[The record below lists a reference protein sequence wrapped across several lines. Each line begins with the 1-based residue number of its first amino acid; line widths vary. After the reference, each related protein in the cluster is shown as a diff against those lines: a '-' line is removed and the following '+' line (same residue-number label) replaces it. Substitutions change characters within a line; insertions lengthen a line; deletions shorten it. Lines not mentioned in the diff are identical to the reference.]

1 MICITCRRDGFGILG
16 RAILPY
22 YYLLARKIRPA
33 LNGMGD
39 AKMCAKSE
47 MGSNPKPRTE
57 PVIGALALPAI
68 AKTRTFA
75 PGAYFFGESEH
86 GTRIIAMIAAAGIA
100 LHLLFRFA
108 PIGARS
114 LADVPLYVALVVG
127 GLPLLVSLGRKLWA
141 GEFGSDFLA
150 AISIVTAVLLSEYLV
165 ASIVVLMLSGG
176 SALEQVATRRASRVL
191 DALAKRMPSVA
202 HRKSA
207 EGITDVK
214 VADIIVGD
222 PLVVLPH
229 EICPV
234 DGVVSDGQ
242 GSMNEAY
249 LTGEPFEVEKAP
261 GATVLSGALNGEAAL
276 TIRAEKLAI
285 DSRYARIMRVME
297 ETQQRRPQLRRLGD
311 ILGAWYTPLAVGIA
325 VLSWILSGQVG
336 RFLAV
341 LVIATPCPLLIA
353 IPVAV
358 IGAISLSARRGI
370 IIKNPVVLEQ
380 LDTCRTFIFDKT
392 CTLTYGKPTL
402 TRIVCAPGFQESPV
416 LAAAASLERYSK
428 HPLATAILEAA
439 QLHGCPLSPA
449 TRVSERPGEGM
460 RGTTNGH
467 EVLITGRNK
476 VSAANLDLLQIEP
489 GLECLIFL
497 DGVYAALFGFEDS
510 PRADSRVFVSH
521 LLPRHQVTKVI
532 LISGDREPEVRSL
545 ADQIGIDV
553 AYAAKS
559 PEEKVEMVRAETQLA
574 PTVFVGDGINDAPA
588 MQAATVGVAFG
599 HESDITAEAADAV
612 ILERSLEKVDE
623 LMHIGRRMRRIA
635 LQSAVGGM
643 VLSIAGMLLAAYG
656 ILPPI
661 GGAVAQ
667 EFIDLAAVLNAVRV
681 AAPFGTLRDF

>member
-1 MICITCRRDGFGILG
+1 
-16 RAILPY
+16 
-22 YYLLARKIRPA
+22 
-33 LNGMGD
+33 
-39 AKMCAKSE
+39 
-47 MGSNPKPRTE
+47 MGSDPTPRTE
-57 PVIGALALPAI
+57 SVVGALALPDT
-68 AKTRTFA
+68 AKTQTFA
-75 PGAYFFGESEH
+75 HGLYSFGESEH
-86 GTRIIAMIAAAGIA
+86 GTRIIAIVTAAGIA
-100 LHLLFRFA
+100 LHLFFRFA
-108 PIGARS
+108 PITARS
-114 LADVPLYVALVVG
+114 LANVPLYVALVVG
-127 GLPLLVSLGRKLWA
+127 GVPLLVTLGRKLWA

-207 EGITDVK
+207 DGITDVN

-222 PLVVLPH
+222 TLVVLPH

-234 DGVVSDGQ
+234 DGVVGEGQ

-261 GATVLSGALNGEAAL
+261 GATGLSGALNGPAAL

-297 ETQQRRPQLRRLGD
+297 ETQQRRPRLRRLGD
-311 ILGAWYTPLAVGIA
+311 ILGAWYTPLAVGVA
-325 VLSWILSGQVG
+325 VLSWVLSGQVD

-392 CTLTYGKPTL
+392 GTLTYGKPTL
-402 TRIVCAPGFQESPV
+402 TRIVCAPGFQENAV

-428 HPLATAILEAA
+428 HPLAAAILEAA
-439 QLHGCPLSPA
+439 QLRKCPLSPA

-460 RGTTNGH
+460 LGTTNGH
-467 EVLITGRNK
+467 ELLITGRNK
-476 VSAANLDLLQIEP
+476 ISGAKLHLPPIEP
-489 GLECLIFL
+489 GLECVVFL
-497 DGVYAALFGFEDS
+497 DGVFAALFGFEDS

-635 LQSAVGGM
+635 LQSAVGGI
-643 VLSIAGMLLAAYG
+643 VLSIAGMFLAAYG